1 MERKARERLL
11 GQINENPIEGNRFTK
26 ILRHARRGWRWLRPD
41 ALLESVT
48 QRNVRL
54 AIFKEF
60 YQRVSDP
67 PRFKTQGDVT
77 SILDQSG
84 KPIKRREP
92 ENTNR
97 AYKLAVT
104 DLVVETALN
113 QLNAKARKYQNY
125 GKRAYLASIVAVLG
139 GMTVSAIQLLIY
151 SFPNKNFNPA
161 NPTTQVLNAIPKIL
175 ENTPADLKPTVLQLI
190 GQTQLSTW
198 VDLLANFTRAFT
210 FYGFVVLLAV
220 TLWRIGRAFLDQAER
235 LNDRRH
241 ALRQGRL
248 FVHLTDGE
256 LTIEDLEK
264 AFSWNIAQAN
274 AFANLNTEAK
284 APWGAVMSDMFKAM
298 PAAFKAGADAA
309 KSERKSGAKDEYE

>member
-1 MERKARERLL
+1 M
-11 GQINENPIEGNRFTK
+11 
-26 ILRHARRGWRWLRPD
+26 
-41 ALLESVT
+41 ESVT

-54 AIFKEF
+54 AIFEEF
-60 YQRVSDP
+60 YQGVSEP

-104 DLVVETALN
+104 DLVVETALK
-113 QLNAKARKYQNY
+113 QLDVKAKRYQSR
-125 GKRAYLASIVAVLG
+125 GTIAYLTSIVVILVG
-139 GMTVSAIQLLIY
+139 LTVSAFQLLIY
-151 SFPNKNFNPA
+151 TFPKENFKPA
-161 NPTTQVLNAIPKIL
+161 NFTIQILTAILKIL
-175 ENTPADLKPTVLQLI
+175 EDTPADSKSNVWQLI
-190 GQTQLSTW
+190 AQTQLSTW

-248 FVHLTDGE
+248 FVHLTDGK
-256 LTIEDLEK
+256 LTIEELER
-264 AFSWNIAQAN
+264 AFAWNIAQAN